1 MTKAESDVN
10 GLLQQASDQQRV
22 VDAKE
27 ELEAIQKVA
36 MAKKEDVSALSE
48 LATKFEET
56 RKVNWWSYCTP
67 GHHGCEVHASVINGY
82 HVGSLVLHHSLM

>member
-36 MAKKEDVSALSE
+36 TTKEKDVSALSE
-48 LATKFEET
+48 LSLKFAQS
-56 RKVNWWSYCTP
+56 R
-67 GHHGCEVHASVINGY
+67 EVSWMQAAQP
-82 HVGSLVLHHSLM
+82 

>member
-1 MTKAESDVN
+1 MTKAESDVD

-36 MAKKEDVSALSE
+36 MTKEKDVSALSE
-48 LATKFEET
+48 LSLKFAQS
-56 RKVNWWSYCTP
+56 R
-67 GHHGCEVHASVINGY
+67 EVSWMQAAQP
-82 HVGSLVLHHSLM
+82 

>member
-36 MAKKEDVSALSE
+36 MTKEKDVSALSE
-48 LATKFEET
+48 LSLKFAQS
-56 RKVNWWSYCTP
+56 R
-67 GHHGCEVHASVINGY
+67 EVSWMQAAQP
-82 HVGSLVLHHSLM
+82 